1 MTAFANFRAASLT
14 TALALVPA
22 CSTCNPQ
29 LLGPQADSVHGS
41 IHDAWRAHAA
51 ATKTRDAQGLVQ
63 IYADDAV
70 YVVEGQKP
78 IVGKKALAAMESRGL
93 EQGEIQNMRHHTD
106 SLRVDGD
113 LAWEL
118 GTIDATVQPKG
129 QEPQTVTFHFV
140 AMWKL
145 GKDRAWRIGHLVGQ
159 VEATLVAPMK

>member
-1 MTAFANFRAASLT
+1 MNALANFRAASLAA
-14 TALALVPA
+14 ALALMPA
-22 CSTCNPQ
+22 CSTCHPQ
-29 LLGPQADSVHGS
+29 LLGTQADLVQGA
-41 IHDAWRAHAA
+41 IHAAWRAHAEA
-51 ATKTRDAQGLVQ
+51 AKARDAQGLVQ

-78 IVGKKALAAMESRGL
+78 IAGKKALAAMESRGL
-93 EQGEIQNMRHHTD
+93 EQGEIQDMRHRCD

-118 GTIDATVQPKG
+118 GTITATVRPKG
-129 QEPQTVTFHFV
+129 LEAQTVTFHFV

-159 VEATLVAPMK
+159 VEATLVAKDK